1 MDELLY
7 KEEAYAI
14 IGAAMEV
21 HKELGYG
28 FLEAVYHEAMVKELM
43 IRNIPFESGKE
54 FDICYKGELLK
65 KKYFADIV
73 CYG

>member
-43 IRNIPFESGKE
+43 IRNIQIG
-54 FDICYKGELLK
+54 
-65 KKYFADIV
+65 
-73 CYG
+73 